1 MTSAYDYLSQSN
13 YASTPLLSGLGN
25 AFNGDLDYRRDL
37 EKLGFQNAFN
47 ASQAQLS
54 RDFSANEAQK
64 NRDFQERL
72 SNTAYQRAVA
82 DMKKAGLNPALAVGA
97 HGASTPSGS
106 MGSGY
111 SASSGSG
118 GAPQG
123 AGRGALQA
131 ASTIA
136 NVAMSA
142 YSLSV
147 NTALK
152 QAMLALDTE
161 KLHRSTRTTYYDKN
175 GRYTGSVHSDY

>member
-1 MTSAYDYLSQSN
+1 MTSGYDYVSQSN
-13 YASTPLLSGLGN
+13 HSSSPVLEGIGN
-25 AFNGDLDYRRDL
+25 AFTGNLDYQRDL

-54 RDFSANEAQK
+54 RDFSSSEAQK
-64 NRDFQERL
+64 NRDFQERM

-82 DMKKAGLNPALAVGA
+82 DMKKAGLNPALAAGV
-97 HGASTPSGS
+97 HGASTPAGAQGS
-106 MGSGY
+106 AY
-111 SASSGSG
+111 SASSGHG

-131 ASTIA
+131 ASAIA

-142 YSLSV
+142 YALSV

-152 QAMLALDTE
+152 QAVLAASAKPKHTW
-161 KLHRSTRTTYYDKN
+161 YYDKFGN
-175 GRYTGSVHSDY
+175 YSGGFVNF